1 MPSKA
6 TSSVLIVS
14 GTEKGASTISEAL
27 TPGLFSPATVAGSGS
42 EARRLLISRRFDLVI
57 INSPLPDEIGLELAI
72 YVSDKTYSGV
82 ILIVRGENFDTLSGR
97 AEDYGILTLAK
108 PLSRQLL
115 YQSLKLAV
123 ATRARLRLL
132 EKENRKLRSKIEEI
146 HVVNRAKWALI
157 EYLKMSEDQAHHYIE
172 KQAMDLRITMLAVA
186 ENILK
191 TYES

>member
-1 MPSKA
+1 
-6 TSSVLIVS
+6 LIVS
-14 GTEKGASTISEAL
+14 GTEKGASVISEAL
-27 TPGLFSPATVAGSGS
+27 TPGFFSPATVAGSGS
-42 EARRLLISRRFDLVI
+42 EARRLLLSRRFDLVI
-57 INSPLPDEIGLELAI
+57 INSPLPDEIGLELSI
-72 YVSDKTYSGV
+72 YVSEKTYSSV
-82 ILIVRGENFDTLSGR
+82 ILIVRGENFDTLSSR
-97 AEDYGILTLAK
+97 AEDYGVLTLVK

-132 EKENRKLRSKIEEI
+132 EKENRKLQSKIEEV

>member
-1 MPSKA
+1 M
-6 TSSVLIVS
+6 
-14 GTEKGASTISEAL
+14 
-27 TPGLFSPATVAGSGS
+27 
-42 EARRLLISRRFDLVI
+42 
-57 INSPLPDEIGLELAI
+57 
-72 YVSDKTYSGV
+72 
-82 ILIVRGENFDTLSGR
+82 ILIVRGENFDTLSSR
-97 AEDYGILTLAK
+97 AEDYGVLTLVK

-132 EKENRKLRSKIEEI
+132 EKENRKLQSKIEEV